1 MKVLGVC
8 TFFKRGK
15 VCSFVSLNGVKN
27 ELLLLNL
34 IIVTLKSKRWYNV
47 HNVKNPL
54 VLIGSWQADR
64 TKGSLELKYKV
75 KVIVSGNVIE
85 VYRYGL
91 PVRTGKDKT
100 SFERRGTQKAS
111 ETSEE
116 VVKVNDDK
124 NLKDSLRRTR
134 NTLRRL
140 INANTGKWN
149 EREKF
154 FTLTF
159 KENVTDHEKA
169 NAEFRSFIKRLNYKI
184 FKKHSG
190 LKYVC
195 VVERQERGALHYHIV
210 LFNMPFVPVNELSEI
225 WGHGF
230 VRINE
235 IKDVDNLGAY
245 VVKYIEKTMY
255 EMQEKK
261 SAKVKDKK
269 LYFASR
275 GLYKPV
281 EISDGT
287 EKGKEEILN
296 IAAKTKGHEVFRKTY
311 ESEYYET
318 FEVIQY
324 NLAREKS

>member
-1 MKVLGVC
+1 MKYS
-8 TFFKRGK
+8 T
-15 VCSFVSLNGVKN
+15 
-27 ELLLLNL
+27 
-34 IIVTLKSKRWYNV
+34 
-47 HNVKNPL
+47 
-54 VLIGSWQADR
+54 
-64 TKGSLELKYKV
+64 
-75 KVIVSGNVIE
+75 KVIISGNVVE

-100 SFERRGTQKAS
+100 SFERRGAEKAL

-116 VVKVNDDK
+116 VVKMKKDK
-124 NLKDSLRRTR
+124 SLTNTLRRTR

-169 NAEFRSFIKRLNYKI
+169 NSEFRSFIKRLNYKI
-184 FKKHSG
+184 FKKESG

-195 VVERQERGALHYHIV
+195 VVERQSRGALHYHIV
-210 LFNMPFVPVNELSEI
+210 LFNMPFVPVEQLGEI
-225 WGHGF
+225 WGLGF

-235 IKDVDNLGAY
+235 IEDVDNLGAY

-275 GLYKPV
+275 GLHKPI
-281 EISDGT
+281 EISNGT
-287 EKGKEEILN
+287 KAGKEEILK
-296 IAAKTKGHEVFRKTY
+296 IAEKTKGHEVFRKSY

-324 NLAREKS
+324 NLARKNS

>member
-1 MKVLGVC
+1 
-8 TFFKRGK
+8 
-15 VCSFVSLNGVKN
+15 VKN
-27 ELLLLNL
+27 DLLLLNL
-34 IIVTLKSKRWYNV
+34 IIVTLKSRRWYNV

-75 KVIVSGNVIE
+75 KVIVSGNVVE

-111 ETSEE
+111 EASEE
-116 VVKVNDDK
+116 VVKMKEDK
-124 NLKDSLRRTR
+124 SLTNALRRTR

-140 INANTGKWN
+140 INANTGKWGG
-149 EREKF
+149 REKF

-184 FKKHSG
+184 FKKESG

-210 LFNMPFVPVNELSEI
+210 LFNMPFVPVKELSEI

-235 IKDVDNLGAY
+235 IEDVDNLGAY

-261 SAKVKDKK
+261 SAKVKGKK
-269 LYFASR
+269 MYFASR

-311 ESEYYET
+311 ESEFFET

-324 NLAREKS
+324 NLARGKS

>member
-1 MKVLGVC
+1 VRMKED
-8 TFFKRGK
+8 K
-15 VCSFVSLNGVKN
+15 SLTN
-27 ELLLLNL
+27 
-34 IIVTLKSKRWYNV
+34 T
-47 HNVKNPL
+47 
-54 VLIGSWQADR
+54 
-64 TKGSLELKYKV
+64 
-75 KVIVSGNVIE
+75 
-85 VYRYGL
+85 
-91 PVRTGKDKT
+91 
-100 SFERRGTQKAS
+100 
-111 ETSEE
+111 
-116 VVKVNDDK
+116 
-124 NLKDSLRRTR
+124 LRRAR

-210 LFNMPFVPVNELSEI
+210 LFNMPFVHVNELSEI

-235 IKDVDNLGAY
+235 IKDVDNLGVY

-275 GLYKPV
+275 GLCKPV

>member
-1 MKVLGVC
+1 
-8 TFFKRGK
+8 
-15 VCSFVSLNGVKN
+15 VKN
-27 ELLLLNL
+27 DLLLLNL
-34 IIVTLKSKRWYNV
+34 IIVTLKSKRWYNI

-64 TKGSLELKYKV
+64 TKGSSNLKYST

-100 SFERRGTQKAS
+100 SFERRGAQKAL

-116 VVKVNDDK
+116 VVRMKEDK
-124 NLKDSLRRTR
+124 SLTNTLRRAR

-210 LFNMPFVPVNELSEI
+210 LFNMPFVHVNELSEI

-235 IKDVDNLGAY
+235 IKDVDNLGVY

-275 GLYKPV
+275 GLCKPV

>member
-1 MKVLGVC
+1 MVADGLTIRKGVL
-8 TFFKRGK
+8 K
-15 VCSFVSLNGVKN
+15 
-27 ELLLLNL
+27 
-34 IIVTLKSKRWYNV
+34 I
-47 HNVKNPL
+47 
-54 VLIGSWQADR
+54 
-64 TKGSLELKYKV
+64 KYST
-75 KVIVSGNVIE
+75 KVIISGNVVE

-100 SFERRGTQKAS
+100 SFERHGAQKTV

-116 VVKVNDDK
+116 VVRMKEDK
-124 NLKDSLRRTR
+124 SLTNTLRRTR

-140 INANTGKWN
+140 INANTGKWE

-159 KENVTDHEKA
+159 EENVTDHEKA
-169 NAEFRSFIKRLNYKI
+169 NALFRSFVKKLNYSL

-210 LFNMPFVPVNELSEI
+210 LFNMPFVPVEELSKI

-287 EKGKEEILN
+287 EKGKEEILCV
-296 IAAKTKGHEVFRKTY
+296 AAKTEGHEVFRKTY

-324 NLAREKS
+324 NLKRRES

>member
-1 MKVLGVC
+1 MK
-8 TFFKRGK
+8 
-15 VCSFVSLNGVKN
+15 ND
-27 ELLLLNL
+27 LLLLNL
-34 IIVTLKSKRWYNV
+34 IIVTLKSKRWYNI

-54 VLIGSWQADR
+54 VLSVIGRNR
-64 TKGSLELKYKV
+64 TKGSSNLKYST

-100 SFERRGTQKAS
+100 SFERRGAQKAS

-116 VVKVNDDK
+116 VVKMKEDK
-124 NLKDSLRRTR
+124 SLTNTLRRTR

-184 FKKHSG
+184 FKKESG

-210 LFNMPFVPVNELSEI
+210 LFNMPFVPVSELSEI
-225 WGHGF
+225 WGNGF

-235 IKDVDNLGAY
+235 IKNVDNLGAY

-287 EKGKEEILN
+287 AEGKQQLQEI
-296 IAAKTKGHEVFRKTY
+296 AGKVEGHEVYRKMY
-311 ESEYYET
+311 ESEHYDTY
-318 FEVIQY
+318 EVIQY

>member
-1 MKVLGVC
+1 MKYQI
-8 TFFKRGK
+8 KA
-15 VCSFVSLNGVKN
+15 
-27 ELLLLNL
+27 
-34 IIVTLKSKRWYNV
+34 II
-47 HNVKNPL
+47 
-54 VLIGSWQADR
+54 
-64 TKGSLELKYKV
+64 
-75 KVIVSGNVIE
+75 SGNVVEI
-85 VYRYGL
+85 YKYGR
-91 PVRTGKDKT
+91 PVRTGKDRTIFDK
-100 SFERRGTQKAS
+100 SSGNAVNAP
-111 ETSEE
+111 EE
-116 VVKVNDDK
+116 VVKVKDGK

-275 GLYKPV
+275 GLYKPK

-287 EKGKEEILN
+287 QEGKKELWGV
-296 IAAKTKGHEVFRKTY
+296 AAKVEGHEVFRKKY
-311 ESEYYET
+311 ENEHYDT

>member
-1 MKVLGVC
+1 M
-8 TFFKRGK
+8 
-15 VCSFVSLNGVKN
+15 
-27 ELLLLNL
+27 
-34 IIVTLKSKRWYNV
+34 
-47 HNVKNPL
+47 
-54 VLIGSWQADR
+54 
-64 TKGSLELKYKV
+64 
-75 KVIVSGNVIE
+75 IVSGNVVE

-91 PVRTGKDKT
+91 PVKTGKDKT
-100 SFERRGTQKAS
+100 SFERRCTQKGLK
-111 ETSEE
+111 TSEE
-116 VVKVNDDK
+116 VVEMANDK

-140 INANTGKWN
+140 INANAGKWS

-159 KENVTDHEKA
+159 KDNVSDHEQA

-184 FKKHSG
+184 FKKESG

-210 LFNMPFVPVNELSEI
+210 LFNMPFMPVDDLAKI

-230 VRINE
+230 VRINA
-235 IKDVDNLGAY
+235 IDDVDNLGAY
-245 VVKYIEKTMY
+245 VVKYIEKTMN

-275 GLYKPV
+275 GLHKPV

-287 EKGKEEILN
+287 KAGKEEILN
-296 IAAKTKGHEVFRKTY
+296 IAEKVKGHEVFRKTY

>member
-1 MKVLGVC
+1 MTVTVRKGVL
-8 TFFKRGK
+8 
-15 VCSFVSLNGVKN
+15 N
-27 ELLLLNL
+27 
-34 IIVTLKSKRWYNV
+34 I
-47 HNVKNPL
+47 
-54 VLIGSWQADR
+54 
-64 TKGSLELKYKV
+64 KYST
-75 KVIVSGNVIE
+75 KVIVSGNVVE

-100 SFERRGTQKAS
+100 SFERRGTQRAL

-116 VVKVNDDK
+116 VVKMKEDK
-124 NLKDSLRRTR
+124 SLTNTLRRTR

-184 FKKHSG
+184 FKKESG

-210 LFNMPFVPVNELSEI
+210 LFNMPFMPVGDLAEI

-230 VRINE
+230 VRINA
-235 IKDVDNLGAY
+235 IDDVDNLGAY

-275 GLYKPV
+275 GLHKPL

-287 EKGKEEILN
+287 NAGKEEILK
-296 IAAKTKGHEVFRKTY
+296 IAEKTKGHEVFRKSY

-324 NLAREKS
+324 NLARKNS